1 MTISA
6 NKITRQNVDDTGKKA
21 DKPEKRQDKPEKRQ
35 DGASRIMRV
44 RAKKQEKTIK
54 KPGRKPS
61 SCGQPDTV
69 AASAVVP
76 FQRMQW
82 HSVAPTLYTP
92 PPASPVGERRLRRK
106 HPGTQCHWLHA
117 HARAAVPLAPA
128 AALLGFLGLLLLVF
142 DHLGMGEHRLHRAGH
157 VVGLMA
163 CLAGR

>member
-82 HSVAPTLYTP
+82 HSVAPALYTP
-92 PPASPVGERRLRRK
+92 PRLRQWEK
-106 HPGTQCHWLHA
+106 GGY
-117 HARAAVPLAPA
+117 AASTPERNATGYMPMLGPLS
-128 AALLGFLGLLLLVF
+128 LSRLLLRCWASLACSCWCLTTSGWVNTAF
-142 DHLGMGEHRLHRAGH
+142 TVRAT
-157 VVGLMA
+157 
-163 CLAGR
+163 

>member
-1 MTISA
+1 MFSSGE
-6 NKITRQNVDDTGKKA
+6 NVDGTGKKG
-21 DKPEKRQDKPEKRQ
+21 DKPEKRESKPEKRE
-35 DGASRIMRV
+35 DRASRIMRA

-54 KPGRKPS
+54 KPGGNPPA
-61 SCGQPDTV
+61 CGQLDTV

-82 HSVAPTLYTP
+82 HCVAPALYTP

-128 AALLGFLGLLLLVF
+128 AALGFLGLLLLPLR
-142 DHLGMGEHRLHRAGH
+142 HLGRSHDRLHRAGH